1 MSTHKHRHDPDSR
14 RKRFAD
20 TAPHRKW
27 SWNAIIVAAAA
38 LFLGVAILT
47 FARSSSGVSV
57 AAPVVEAIE
66 AGADFARSSALFA
79 DGQARFFQYRAAG
92 GRNVSF
98 FVMKS
103 SDGIVR
109 AAADACMVCY
119 RERKGYHQEGDVMVC
134 NNCNKSFRSVD
145 INVITGGCNP
155 IPLDRAI
162 EGDRIVV
169 RASALEQAAT
179 YF

>member
-14 RKRFAD
+14 RKRFAKP
-20 TAPHRKW
+20 TPHRQW
-27 SWNAIIVAAAA
+27 SWNAIIVAGGA

-57 AAPVVEAIE
+57 TAPVVEAVE

-79 DGQARFFQYRAAG
+79 DGQARFFRYRAAG
-92 GRNVSF
+92 GRIVSF
-98 FVMKS
+98 LVMKS
-103 SDGIVR
+103 SDGVIR
-109 AAADACMVCY
+109 AAADACTVCY
-119 RERKGYHQEGDVMVC
+119 RKRKGYHQEGDVMVC